1 MIIVKIIFSNATW
14 HKQALGRKVEGE
26 EEQRKVEVLPRRT
39 IFSCFNI
46 IYDDDAKGKGQN
58 LKYRKTLLYWRKN
71 KGGINCGITT
81 PTTS

>member
-26 EEQRKVEVLPRRT
+26 GEQRKVEVLPRRT

-46 IYDDDAKGKGQN
+46 IYDFLEESSNK
-58 LKYRKTLLYWRKN
+58 LIIFTL
-71 KGGINCGITT
+71 
-81 PTTS
+81 